1 MLILLVAPA
10 NSPLWKLFFYTV
22 CNFFLFHFEE
32 FFYSIATIG
41 TLVVKVRKVYSI
53 LKLLSA
59 NVFLSMVSMALDYFL
74 GNVSYIAQVE

>member
-1 MLILLVAPA
+1 MEAFFLYGLYF
-10 NSPLWKLFFYTV
+10 FFYSIS
-22 CNFFLFHFEE
+22 EE